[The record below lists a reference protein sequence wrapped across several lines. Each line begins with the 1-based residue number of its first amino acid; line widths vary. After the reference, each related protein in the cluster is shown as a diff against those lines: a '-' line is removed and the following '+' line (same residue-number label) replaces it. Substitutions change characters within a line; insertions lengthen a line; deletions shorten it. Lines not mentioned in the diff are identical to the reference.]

1 MIIAIYFCK
10 QLIQVMDYDDP
21 QISSYEIMED
31 RSHMEKPLVLGDS
44 KLDFVVGFVNL
55 AFETVEIDSRYGK
68 LELYHHSSELTN
80 G

>member
-1 MIIAIYFCK
+1 
-10 QLIQVMDYDDP
+10 MDYDDP

-31 RSHMEKPLVLGDS
+31 RAHMEEPLLLGDS

-55 AFETVEIDSRYGK
+55 AFAPVEIDPRYGK
-68 LELYHHSSELTN
+68 LELYHHIHEVTR